1 MNSFTINRE
10 AVPPALPRT
19 GSWHVLLAVG
29 VVLTGCGARGLQ
41 STGGDA
47 AQAGGAGAGGA
58 LSSGGISG
66 AGGALSSAGASAGGT
81 LSSAGASAGG
91 ALSRGGASAGGALSS
106 GTAGLGGTRDIIPST
121 GRGTGGVTA
130 QAGAADSG
138 VAAQGGS
145 DGGGQD
151 SVCDMA
157 ALQFALQ
164 DAAIPSGLGMC
175 IMDTDPSL
183 SSTLGQP
190 WGVIIIDGDGR
201 LVVATG
207 PAQKLVY
214 TLADQRWTCVAGS
227 TFLYWCSIAA

>member
-1 MNSFTINRE
+1 MLLDAFDSNWI
-10 AVPPALPRT
+10 APLGP
-19 GSWHVLLAVG
+19 HVDAFESEMCAHIG
-29 VVLTGCGARGLQ
+29 VHHGA
-41 STGGDA
+41 
-47 AQAGGAGAGGA
+47 
-58 LSSGGISG
+58 
-66 AGGALSSAGASAGGT
+66 
-81 LSSAGASAGG
+81 
-91 ALSRGGASAGGALSS
+91 ALSS

>member
-47 AQAGGAGAGGA
+47 AQAGGAG
-58 LSSGGISG
+58 
-66 AGGALSSAGASAGGT
+66 
-81 LSSAGASAGG
+81 
-91 ALSRGGASAGGALSS
+91 AGGALSS

>member
-1 MNSFTINRE
+1 MSRIYLSPPHVGPLERE
-10 AVPPALPRT
+10 MLLDAFDSNWIAPLGP
-19 GSWHVLLAVG
+19 HVDAFESEMCAHIG
-29 VVLTGCGARGLQ
+29 VHHGA
-41 STGGDA
+41 
-47 AQAGGAGAGGA
+47 
-58 LSSGGISG
+58 
-66 AGGALSSAGASAGGT
+66 
-81 LSSAGASAGG
+81 
-91 ALSRGGASAGGALSS
+91 ALSS